1 MENQKLYK
9 RKIQLLDSL
18 EQSSFNFKLNLDFQ
32 GITLC
37 FHTNLQ
43 NFKDLILQSTPV
55 TWREN
60 QSLNAPINIYHTD
73 IQEAGLDINSFSDE
87 SSQDCFFIDDKVI
100 HRDFASKRNDKYSYS
115 LVCSHQDNDGFFN
128 FMRMLMPK
136 LLFTKNRYIIHS
148 SCVLTHNKEALLFLG
163 HSGHGK
169 STMASLAGDR
179 LILSDD
185 MNILDMNNLQ
195 VNAACLGHAYHTNGS
210 YDESYPIKKMFWIL
224 KDLKNQ
230 EAQMSQ
236 AKASL
241 LLLSSITNLFWDQ
254 LSKTEIEKVMIDVNI
269 ITQKI
274 SMSYLHFKKDKSI
287 WSMID

>member
-1 MENQKLYK
+1 MENKKLYK
-9 RKIQLLDSL
+9 TKIQLLESL
-18 EQSSFNFKLNLDFQ
+18 EQSSFNFKFSLNFQ
-32 GITLC
+32 GIALN
-37 FHTNLQ
+37 FHTNIK
-43 NFKDLILQSTPV
+43 NFKDLILQFTPAA
-55 TWREN
+55 WSED
-60 QSLNAPINIYHTD
+60 QSLISPINIYHTD
-73 IQEAGLDINSFSDE
+73 IQETIFNINSFGDE
-87 SSQDCFFIDDKVI
+87 SSQDCFFIEDKVI
-100 HRDFASKRNDKYSYS
+100 HRDFASKRNDKNSFS
-115 LVCSHQDNDGFFN
+115 LICSHQDSDGFFN

-136 LLFTKNRYIIHS
+136 LLFSKNKYIIHS

-210 YDESYPIKKMFWIL
+210 YDESFPIKKMFWIL
-224 KDLKNQ
+224 KDFKNE
-230 EAQMSQ
+230 EAQMTQ

-254 LSKTEIEKVMIDVNI
+254 LTKTEIEKVMIDVNI

-274 SMSYLHFKKDKSI
+274 SMSYLHFEKDESI
-287 WSMID
+287 WSIID